1 MLKAAMLVVVM
12 AITKLPISAAIK
24 NDEGD
29 VSDNVIPLFL
39 NLLISS
45 QGTDFINFSPPKA
58 P

>member
-29 VSDNVIPLFL
+29 VSDNVIRTTFL
-39 NLLISS
+39 KSFNIQS
-45 QGTDFINFSPPKA
+45 GD
-58 P
+58 